1 MHWFAVALGGSLGA
15 VARYALSQW
24 VVRRFPVGTFVVNLL
39 GCFLI
44 GLLVALSVKT
54 KWPGAVVQSFL
65 IGGFLGSLTTF
76 STFAY
81 QTLELSRE
89 QSLSLGAL
97 NLLGNVVLGLL
108 LVWCGIVLGESIAN
122 SMNSGTDII
131 Q

>member
-24 VVRRFPVGTFVVNLL
+24 MVRKFPMGTFVVNLL

-44 GLLVALSVKT
+44 GLLVAIAVKT
-54 KWPGAVVQSFL
+54 KWPGPVLQSFL

-89 QSLSLGAL
+89 ESLSLGAM
-97 NLLGNVVLGLL
+97 NLISNVVIGLI
-108 LVWCGIVLGESIAN
+108 LVWCGIALGETIAN
-122 SMNSGTDII
+122 SINSGTDVIR
-131 Q
+131 

>member
-1 MHWFAVALGGSLGA
+1 M
-15 VARYALSQW
+15 
-24 VVRRFPVGTFVVNLL
+24 VRRFPMGTFVVNLL

-89 QSLSLGAL
+89 QSLSMGAL
-97 NLLGNVVLGLL
+97 NLLANIVLGLF
-108 LVWCGIVLGESIAN
+108 LVWCGIALGESLAN
-122 SMNSGTDII
+122 SINSGTNVIP
-131 Q
+131 